1 MSAALHDHVGE
12 SLAAPTP
19 MEIVSTTLAAVSI
32 WIATVASPMLGNGS
46 LIVNLKGR
54 SPPGS
59 PARGTGVVRTGEP
72 IPGDARRG
80 AGPRAARRPEMFS
93 RAGLVSL
100 H

>member
-1 MSAALHDHVGE
+1 MA
-12 SLAAPTP
+12 
-19 MEIVSTTLAAVSI
+19 IVATTLAAFLI

-72 IPGDARRG
+72 IRGDAPQG
-80 AGPRAARRPEMFS
+80 AGPRAARRPAMFS
-93 RAGLVSL
+93 RAGLRSL
-100 H
+100 QS